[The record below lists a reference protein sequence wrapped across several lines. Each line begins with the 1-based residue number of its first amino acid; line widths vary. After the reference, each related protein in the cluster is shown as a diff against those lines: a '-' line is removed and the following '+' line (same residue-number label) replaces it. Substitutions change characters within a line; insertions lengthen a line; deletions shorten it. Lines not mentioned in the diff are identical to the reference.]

1 MKVDTKSLK
10 EMMILI
16 NEASGGKVQF
26 EDISKIENGDELDFY
41 GIEDLVSADEIL
53 KCIIDNDKVRIL
65 FPGEDDY
72 FSFRVAEFISQ
83 SAECKNIY
91 IDNNS
96 IIHTSNL
103 AIQLVDP
110 VSEMAHLSCYR
121 WEPLCITTDSGIKIQ
136 LKYYSLPVAVYASA
150 KNTYEA
156 RELGPL
162 TSLTLIEADFSKCK
176 GQKNEQAA
184 LDLVSSYLF
193 ELASSHDIVFSK
205 TSFIH
210 EEDEIHPEK
219 SNKSLDLK
227 FKPLEVCN
235 DGIHLYLAA
244 SQVYDPSLRF
254 FSFYKVLEY
263 FAPIVLNLEVH
274 DELRKKLDSHH
285 SLKPNG
291 QFINEILQI
300 SKSFDVRRNDR
311 DQIKSLL
318 LTCVDLIG
326 LNQELPNSLQKLLSY
341 DTDKKQK
348 DRYARDLA
356 ECICSTRNQVA
367 HAKANYQTTGTECPS
382 NELEKLTHFIEMAAS
397 ETIRWYNRL
406 PDHQRIDYI
415 Q

>member
-1 MKVDTKSLK
+1 MMTLVYEKSGQNVKFEDFTKS
-10 EMMILI
+10 ET
-16 NEASGGKVQF
+16 
-26 EDISKIENGDELDFY
+26 GDELDCY
-41 GIEDLVSADEIL
+41 GIDDLDTADEVLNQIIARDEL
-53 KCIIDNDKVRIL
+53 KIL
-65 FPGEDDY
+65 FPGELDY
-72 FSFRVAEFISQ
+72 FGFDISEFLSEA
-83 SAECKNIY
+83 AECESIT

-103 AIQLVDP
+103 AIQLIIP
-110 VSEMAHLSCYR
+110 ESEMAHLVCYR
-121 WEPLCITTDSGIKIQ
+121 CEPLSITTDSGVIIQ
-136 LKYYSLPVAVYASA
+136 LKNYSLPVAVYASA

-176 GQKNEQAA
+176 GQKNEQVA

-210 EEDEIHPEK
+210 EEDEIHPEN

-244 SQVYDPSLRF
+244 SQVNDPSLRF

-326 LNQELPNSLQKLLSY
+326 LNQELPNSLQKLRSY

-406 PDHQRIDYI
+406 PDHQRVSMPIT
-415 Q
+415 